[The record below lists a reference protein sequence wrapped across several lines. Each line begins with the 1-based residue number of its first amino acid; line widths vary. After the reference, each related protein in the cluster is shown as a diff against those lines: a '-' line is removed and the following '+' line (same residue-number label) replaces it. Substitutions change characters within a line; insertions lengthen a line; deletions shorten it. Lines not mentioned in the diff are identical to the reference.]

1 MQPPLVEV
9 VEDEEKQNPV
19 GLGYLS
25 HTFHCF
31 KLYKSVLSVIEFL
44 HKKGK
49 KKPERDRQP
58 GQVLGEEVLQIG
70 DVVLYELS

>member
-19 GLGYLS
+19 GLCYLS

-44 HKKGK
+44 HKKRGK
-49 KKPERDRQP
+49 KKKNRQRQAAWPGLGGRGAADR
-58 GQVLGEEVLQIG
+58 
-70 DVVLYELS
+70 